1 MLLVPWLT
9 LMPFTCRPTRVAI
22 MPATN
27 SVKVY
32 EWLFS
37 LGETFQSGGACSG
50 PRAVKSLPPQWL
62 TNHPNTLQLCP
73 APLPFPVCFWWWPLD
88 TWPESLGASLTGV
101 PSPSRWG
108 CGLGPSGT
116 CVSLPKCGSPSGASP
131 RAVFLRTKD
140 GQAPLLPERQ
150 AISCCLT
157 RGVAWRDSQP
167 VRDRSCSIYN
177 ILDVSTHGD
186 SFPN

>member
-1 MLLVPWLT
+1 MTLLFGRDLPIWGSLFWTTFSQVSAAQVDDESSE
-9 LMPFTCRPTRVAI
+9 CTRA
-22 MPATN
+22 
-27 SVKVY
+27 
-32 EWLFS
+32 
-37 LGETFQSGGACSG
+37 
-50 PRAVKSLPPQWL
+50 LP
-62 TNHPNTLQLCP
+62 C
-73 APLPFPVCFWWWPLD
+73 PLPFPVCFWWWPLD

-131 RAVFLRTKD
+131 RAVFLRTKA

-157 RGVAWRDSQP
+157 RGVAWRDSLP

-177 ILDVSTHGD
+177 ILDMSTHGD